1 MKNMTEEQAG
11 MFRENLS
18 CICSGT
24 KIVMDKIARSFYR
37 YQQARADAAPAVA
50 DDNFG
55 WDPFRPASEHGSEM
69 ECA

>member
-1 MKNMTEEQAG
+1 MKTRKRLKAQVV
-11 MFRENLS
+11 L
-18 CICSGT
+18 
-24 KIVMDKIARSFYR
+24 VMDKIARSFYR
-37 YQQARADAAPAVA
+37 DQQARADAAPAVA